1 MPVSSVFGR
10 TGAVTA
16 TSGDYSFSLI
26 AGTAVET
33 QGGTNQTT
41 YTKGDLL
48 HATAANTLGKL
59 GIGSTGQFLTISS
72 GDVVWSTATIPATA
86 SSAGKILRSDGT
98 NWAASTPTF
107 PNTANTG
114 KLLRGDGTNWV
125 ETTAQYPDAAGTT
138 GNVLTSDG
146 TNWISSAATGGGL
159 TFNTVTASTQAMA
172 VNNTYYSTYAGTCVM
187 TLPSTAAVGS
197 LLQVITD
204 SSHLIQIAQNAS
216 QLIYCGSQNGTSLV
230 TTTGTGGSITTIS
243 PNTVITIICIV
254 ADTTWEVLYTNNS
267 FTGV

>member
-1 MPVSSVFGR
+1 MTTTQNSVGSPL
-10 TGAVTA
+10 TG
-16 TSGDYSFSLI
+16 
-26 AGTAVET
+26 
-33 QGGTNQTT
+33 
-41 YTKGDLL
+41 
-48 HATAANTLGKL
+48 TLGTGKFLGGSSTPTTGDVLYWNGTTWVDL
-59 GIGSTGQFLTISS
+59 GIGSTNQ
-72 GDVVWSTATIPATA
+72 
-86 SSAGKILRSDGT
+86 
-98 NWAASTPTF
+98 
-107 PNTANTG
+107 
-114 KLLRGDGTNWV
+114 
-125 ETTAQYPDAAGTT
+125 
-138 GNVLTSDG
+138 VLTV
-146 TNWISSAATGGGL
+146 ISGIPSWQNAGL
-159 TFNTVTASTQAMA
+159 TFNTVTGSTQAMA